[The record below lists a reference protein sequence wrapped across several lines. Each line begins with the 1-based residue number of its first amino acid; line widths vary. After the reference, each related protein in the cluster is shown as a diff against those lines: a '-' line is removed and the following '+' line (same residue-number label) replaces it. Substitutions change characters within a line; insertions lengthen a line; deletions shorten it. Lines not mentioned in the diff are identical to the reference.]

1 MSANGQESI
10 RVEAGAHGCQTQGL
24 ESRQYAFRFF
34 LDFPNG
40 AKRNVVELPARI
52 ASRKNILFEFLLVVT
67 YREEKLVESHLNVF
81 VEAGMGLFLP
91 LNKSMLN

>member
-40 AKRNVVELPARI
+40 AKRNVVELPAERI
-52 ASRKNILFEFLLVVT
+52 YFLSSCWLLHT
-67 YREEKLVESHLNVF
+67 ERRNW
-81 VEAGMGLFLP
+81 
-91 LNKSMLN
+91 